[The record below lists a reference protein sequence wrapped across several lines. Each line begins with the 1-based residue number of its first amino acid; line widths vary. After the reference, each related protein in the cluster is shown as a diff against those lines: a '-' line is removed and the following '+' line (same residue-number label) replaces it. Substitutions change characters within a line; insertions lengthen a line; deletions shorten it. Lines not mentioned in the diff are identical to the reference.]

1 VINKEQS
8 VTESKTSIQKELQ
21 DARDLLLAEV
31 EHLSVS
37 DWTKPA
43 PPEGW
48 TVKDVLTHLAASQ
61 PTQPVLIRNIL
72 EGKGG
77 SRPDFDLN
85 FFNRRGLEKRQGK
98 SVDELKAE
106 LASGHADAL
115 KLLDELTD
123 AQLAGKGKHPRGEM
137 TIAEIFHVI
146 ALHDCEHTGHIRA
159 ALGK

>member
-1 VINKEQS
+1 MTEIKASLRKE
-8 VTESKTSIQKELQ
+8 IL
-21 DARDLLLAEV
+21 DARDELLAEIAR
-31 EHLSVS
+31 LSES

-48 TVKDVLTHLAASQ
+48 TVKDVVTHLAASQ

-85 FFNRRGLEKRQGK
+85 FFNKRGLEKRQGK
-98 SVDELKAE
+98 TVDELKSE
-106 LASGHADAL
+106 LAAGHADSL
-115 KLLDELTD
+115 KLLDELSD
-123 AQLAGKGKHPRGEM
+123 AQLAAQGKHPRGDKTM
-137 TIAEIFHVI
+137 AEIFQII
-146 ALHDCEHTGHIRA
+146 ALHDREHTGHIRA